1 MDAKRIRATPALR
14 PGLSRVHIVFLVE
27 ERSAEVALD
36 HLLPTMLGDR
46 ATFQIRPFNGKA
58 DLLQSLERQLRGL
71 SRGIPGVRFVVL
83 VDLDDDDCQELKRR
97 LDETAT
103 SVGLRTPSST
113 GDGAIQI
120 VNRIAIEELEAWFF
134 GDPTALRAAYPGV
147 SATLE
152 RKAPFR
158 DPDAI
163 RGGTWEAL
171 LRVLQ
176 RAGYYKRATLPK
188 LENAALIAQR
198 MDPARNRSRSFQVFQ
213 AGLERVLAD
222 S

>member
-1 MDAKRIRATPALR
+1 MH
-14 PGLSRVHIVFLVE
+14 VVFLVE
-27 ERSAEVALD
+27 ERSAEVALN

-58 DLLQSLERQLRGL
+58 DLLRSLERQLRGL

-83 VDLDDDDCQELKRR
+83 VDLDDDDCQELKRG
-97 LDETAT
+97 LEETAR
-103 SVGLRTPSST
+103 SVGLRTPSAT

-120 VNRIAIEELEAWFF
+120 VNRIAMEELEAWFF

-188 LENAALIAQR
+188 LANAALIAQH
-198 MDPARNRSRSFQVFQ
+198 MDPARNRSRSFQVFE
-213 AGLERVLAD
+213 AGLERVLANGGVAA
-222 S
+222 

>member
-1 MDAKRIRATPALR
+1 MDAKCIRATPALQ
-14 PGLSRVHIVFLVE
+14 PDLSRVHIVFLVE

-36 HLLPTMLGDR
+36 HLLPTMVGGR

-58 DLLQSLERQLRGL
+58 DLLHSLERQLRGL

-83 VDLDDDDCQELKRR
+83 VDLDHDDCQELKRR
-97 LDETAT
+97 LDETAA
-103 SVGLRTPSST
+103 SVGLRTPSAA
-113 GDGAIQI
+113 GDGATQI
-120 VNRIAIEELEAWFF
+120 VNRIVIEELEAWFF
-134 GDPTALRAAYPGV
+134 GDPTALRTAYPGV

-176 RAGYYKRATLPK
+176 RAGYYKSSSLPK
-188 LENAALIAQR
+188 LENAALIAR
-198 MDPARNRSRSFQVFQ
+198 HMDPARNRSRSFQVFE

-222 S
+222 G

>member
-1 MDAKRIRATPALR
+1 
-14 PGLSRVHIVFLVE
+14 VHIVFLVE
-27 ERSAEVALD
+27 ERSAEVALT

-71 SRGIPGVRFVVL
+71 SQGIPGVRFVVL
-83 VDLDDDDCQELKRR
+83 VDLDDDDCQELKQR
-97 LDETAT
+97 LEAVAG
-103 SVGLRTPSST
+103 SVGLRTPSAA
-113 GDGAIQI
+113 GDGAVRI

-134 GDPTALRAAYPGV
+134 GDPIALRAAYPGV

-152 RKAPFR
+152 RKAAFR

-176 RAGYYKRATLPK
+176 RAGYYKRVGLPK
-188 LENAALIAQR
+188 LENAALIAQH
-198 MDPARNRSRSFQVFQ
+198 MDPQRNRSRSFRMFE
-213 AGLERVLAD
+213 AGLERLLAD
-222 S
+222 G